1 MNNEDFYKL
10 NDMELNR
17 KLNRLRKSSGLTSKM
32 DKCDAYNVVDK
43 CIVHF
48 NSHFNFH
55 FYFHFYFLIL
65 N

>member
-1 MNNEDFYKL
+1 
-10 NDMELNR
+10 
-17 KLNRLRKSSGLTSKM
+17 M
-32 DKCDAYNVVDK
+32 DKCDVYNVVDK